1 MLIRMGAGLKMK
13 SGRLTDEKVGIVTEM
28 ISQREI
34 LLKTG
39 EEEYRWI
46 LISEILDIRLSN

>member
-1 MLIRMGAGLKMK
+1 MK